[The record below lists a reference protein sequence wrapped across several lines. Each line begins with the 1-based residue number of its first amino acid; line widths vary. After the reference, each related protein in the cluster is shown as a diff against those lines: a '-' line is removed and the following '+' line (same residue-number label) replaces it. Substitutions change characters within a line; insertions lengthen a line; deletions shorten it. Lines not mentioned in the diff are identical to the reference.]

1 MRSVLARAMRRILVR
16 RRTFTFGGFAVGER
30 EIRGIGKL
38 FR

>member
-1 MRSVLARAMRRILVR
+1 MRNVVARAMRRILAR
-16 RRTFTFGGFAVGER
+16 KRTFTFGGFAVGER